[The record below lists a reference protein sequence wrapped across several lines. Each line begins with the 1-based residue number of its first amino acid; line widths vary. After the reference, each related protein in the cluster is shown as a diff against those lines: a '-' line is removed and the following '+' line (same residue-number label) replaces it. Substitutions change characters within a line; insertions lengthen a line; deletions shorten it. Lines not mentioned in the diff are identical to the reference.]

1 VSREVQARRSAAL
14 ECGSLL
20 PLSERSRRALSK
32 SGGKPPHSKVRLR
45 AAESAARLAFVFAAG
60 LLCLSTARADTFR
73 LSGSAGAEAQVM
85 PANERSP
92 LNPGNVAAIPH
103 NTNVADANVFA
114 EAVPESRAWKLR
126 LKLRADSSDR
136 GADRIALGEAVLQIS
151 PRKWLDVTV
160 GRVIEKWGSGYAWNP
175 TGFVSPPKDPR
186 DPNDRRS
193 AYRGVDM
200 ARVDLFVRQT
210 SVSLYALQHGTYAA
224 RAYRL
229 VHGTD
234 VSLYVERER
243 AADGARTKQGLSVA
257 RVFGDAL
264 ELHGEVARRH
274 VLVGGQY
281 TLPGGANVVVE
292 LYRSGDGLTERQWDR
307 FRDSVG
313 ESLLRANR
321 DYRPLQMARNY
332 AFARFDLPA
341 FDRKLDVEI
350 IAIMN
355 LRDGSALARATLTR
369 KLGANLSAYLLDTE
383 FLGSAG
389 SELSYMQVQRVTA
402 VGVRVWF

>member
-1 VSREVQARRSAAL
+1 VSPGETPGD
-14 ECGSLL
+14 CGRGR
-20 PLSERSRRALSK
+20 PLST
-32 SGGKPPHSKVRLR
+32 P
-45 AAESAARLAFVFAAG
+45 FAIACVTI
-60 LLCLSTARADTFR
+60 LCLASEVLAASTFR

-92 LNPGNVAAIPH
+92 LNPGNIAAIPH
-103 NTNVADANVFA
+103 NTNLSDASLFA
-114 EAVPESRAWKLR
+114 EAVPESRRWKLR
-126 LKLRADSSDR
+126 MKLRADSSDR
-136 GADRIALGEAVLQIS
+136 GPDRIALGEAFLQIS

-175 TGFVSPPKDPR
+175 TAFVSPPKDPR

-200 ARVDLFVRQT
+200 ARVDLFIKQT
-210 SVSLYALQHGTYAA
+210 NVSLYALQHGVYAA

-229 VHGTD
+229 IGGTD
-234 VSLYVERER
+234 VSLYVARG
-243 AADGARTKQGLSVA
+243 AASNGARMQQGVSLA

-264 ELHGEVARRH
+264 ELHAEVVRRR

-281 TLPGGANVVVE
+281 TLNGGANVVVE
-292 LYRSGDGLTERQWDR
+292 LYRSGDGLTERQWDT
-307 FRDSVG
+307 FRNSIG
-313 ESLLRANR
+313 QSLLRANR

-332 AFARFDLPA
+332 AFARLDIPA
-341 FDRKLDVEI
+341 FERKLDVEL
-350 IAIMN
+350 IAITN
-355 LRDGSALARATLTR
+355 LRDGSTLARATLTR
-369 KLGANLSAYLLDTE
+369 KLRGNVSAYLIDTE

-402 VGVRVWF
+402 VGLRVWF